1 MSNHQFTRP
10 EGTGGKSILGS
21 DDKTPLNDLEK
32 NALGNLDED
41 KLNELAK
48 CLFTLNN
55 RRYFH
60 GCAKM
65 TLYGRTILVVAG
77 GFGARLPS

>member
-21 DDKTPLNDLEK
+21 DDKTPLNELEK

-41 KLNELAK
+41 KLKDLAK
-48 CLFTLNN
+48 CLFTSKI
-55 RRYFH
+55 REPY
-60 GCAKM
+60 KP
-65 TLYGRTILVVAG
+65 YDAG
-77 GFGARLPS
+77 K